1 MLVAWRTDGHDMSIG
16 ESRLD
21 AIVALP
27 LLERVG
33 ARGG

>member
-1 MLVAWRTDGHDMSIG
+1 MLVAWRTDGLETSIG

-21 AIVALP
+21 TIVALP